1 MGSSIIAALGLAFL
15 AGILSILSPCVLL
28 LLPIVL
34 GAAASEHR
42 LGPALLAGGVAA
54 SFVVEQDHRAVKRV
68 ARPMLGSKSFRS
80 TAATLGGIKL
90 MHMIRN
96 GQLRATD
103 KLRRAQQFYSLAG

>member
-15 AGILSILSPCVLL
+15 AGILSILSPCVL